1 MSTNNPYIGLRTYDE
16 NHRHNFWGRD
26 EDTKRLADSIIENT
40 STLIYGCSGC
50 GKSSMINAGLIP
62 TLRYHEMFGMTYR
75 FLPIKIKPHDCIKG
89 NEGSF
94 RLWSAV
100 SDAID
105 NYVIKLEEV
114 KGYSIRGEEIES
126 KEMGGLSLWE
136 KLNLITY
143 RDKDDNPIN
152 FLVIIDQFEEIFQM
166 NLTLRE
172 IRNVFNT
179 YELLCGYY
187 KQESIKNIA
196 DQTIADLDI
205 IKKYAYKKPENF
217 HRFVVTI
224 RQDFLYEL
232 EANAAAY
239 PVLYKN
245 RIHISPLNEEQA
257 YTVITSSKKADGTPW
272 FREEDAISFINQLT
286 GIEDFEIDGNPEI
299 QVDPMMLSLYL
310 QELCSPQTDDWEEG
324 YVPQPEN
331 IIRDFYSKN
340 MNIAGVEALET
351 ALLSSDGRYRKS
363 IPYKDAAEIIPSS
376 VLDDLDKIGILTKS
390 TNNKIE
396 WVELRHD
403 KLCEY
408 AKSHIEER
416 RTMEKNVRNHSPLM
430 YLTVHGRQIHENSY
444 YIPEDL
450 PQHLSFLHF
459 IKGGVLNVP
468 ELNLDF
474 SGILQN
480 SSSAHHCELRMR
492 VMDEHDGG
500 CNTEDGIREIC
511 IKIVDGKIHDI
522 SFFGDDL
529 KPYMLYFGAT
539 GITFYYDSKGR
550 VVLKDYYRQRV
561 SVANFNIKEEVNS
574 NNKSKKRE
582 IKIKERVKLYNGY
595 TSIFYTYIDD
605 SECPEQTL
613 YLCLGKEETIK
624 DPNIWNMMAYKCMHR
639 DGNFGYKSEYNNLGC
654 EVKRTFI
661 NEDGNECVIRHGY
674 SEVRFERNM
683 NDSIK
688 TISYY
693 RDDKK
698 FAVNSVH
705 KKEYIYDDD
714 MHQIKGE
721 ISYGVNDQKL
731 ISKDHINGSEFKH
744 DKNLILVKNPG
755 CADIPYQ
762 LIILNP
768 QYQPHCI
775 LSFGANGRLCSNTV
789 KYNTYFPNGE
799 LSDTYDLSI
808 TVNDYAL
815 AKVERIKTIIEED
828 GKENT
833 QVVDILY
840 DSTQTESTSNKEV
853 EKEIVENLMLA
864 MIKFSIWEK

>member
-1 MSTNNPYIGLRTYDE
+1 MSINNNPYIGLRTYDIG
-16 NHRHNFWGRD
+16 HKDHFWGRD

-62 TLRYHEMFGMTYR
+62 TLERYEKFGAEYR
-75 FLPIKIKPHDCIKG
+75 YLSIKIKPADCKIGDKKD
-89 NEGSF
+89 F
-94 RLWSAV
+94 RLWSV
-100 SDAID
+100 VNNHI
-105 NYVIKLEEV
+105 NNEVIKHGIR
-114 KGYSIRGEEIES
+114 GYSISGKEIQPKDFSE
-126 KEMGGLSLWE
+126 LSLWE

-143 RDKDDNPIN
+143 SDKHGNPIN
-152 FLVIIDQFEEIFQM
+152 FLIIIDQFEEIFQK
-166 NLTLRE
+166 NLNLRE

-179 YELLCGYY
+179 YELMCGYY
-187 KQESIKNIA
+187 KLTSIKEIN
-196 DQTIADLDI
+196 DMSIADLDI
-205 IKKYAYKKPENF
+205 IKKYAYKKPVNF
-217 HRFVVTI
+217 NRFVITI

-232 EANAAAY
+232 EAKAASY

-245 RIHISPLNEEQA
+245 RVHISPLNEEQA
-257 YTVITSSKKADGTPW
+257 YLVITSSKKADGTPW
-272 FREEDAISFINQLT
+272 FRRGQAISFIKQLT

-299 QVDPMMLSLYL
+299 VVDPMMLSLYL
-310 QELCSPQTDDWEEG
+310 QELCSPLTDALEEG
-324 YVPQPEN
+324 YAPQPEN
-331 IIRDFYSKN
+331 IIRDFYSKH
-340 MNIAGVEALET
+340 MNIAGIEALET
-351 ALLSSDGRYRKS
+351 ALLSSDGRYRKQ
-363 IPYKDAAEIIPSS
+363 ITYKEAQEILSKEVLNDLVKEDLVQAS
-376 VLDDLDKIGILTKS
+376 KDVLDKLVNVGILTQS
-390 TNNKIE
+390 RSSNE
-396 WVELRHD
+396 DWVELRHD

-416 RTMEKNVRNHSPLM
+416 RTMEKNIRNHSPLK

-444 YIPEDL
+444 YIPDDL
-450 PQHLSFLHF
+450 PLHLSFLHF
-459 IKGGVLNVP
+459 IKGGVLNAP
-468 ELNLDF
+468 DLNLDF

-539 GITFYYDSKGR
+539 GITFYYDSRGR
-550 VVLKDYYRQRV
+550 VVLKDYYRQ
-561 SVANFNIKEEVNS
+561 
-574 NNKSKKRE
+574 KSSGSDYN
-582 IKIKERVKLYNGY
+582 IKERVKLYNGY

-613 YLCLGKEETIK
+613 YLCLDKEQTIK
-624 DPNIWNMMAYKCMHR
+624 DPNIWNMMGHTCMHR
-639 DGNFGYKSEYNNLGC
+639 DGNFGYKSEYDNLGC

-661 NEDGNECVIRHGY
+661 NEEGNECVIRYGY
-674 SEVRFERNM
+674 SEVRFERNL

-693 RDDKK
+693 RDDEKY
-698 FAVNSVH
+698 AVNSVH

-714 MHQIKGE
+714 MHQIKSE
-721 ISYGVNDQKL
+721 ISYGVNEEKEMD
-731 ISKDHINGSEFKH
+731 KDHISESKFEH

-755 CADIPYQ
+755 CPDIPYQ

-768 QYQPHCI
+768 QYQPECI
-775 LSFGANGRLCSNTV
+775 LSYGVDGRLCKNTV

-799 LSDTYDLSI
+799 LSETFDLII
-808 TVNDYAL
+808 TVNDCAL
-815 AKVERIKTIIEED
+815 AKVERIKIIKEED
-828 GKENT
+828 GEEKI
-833 QVVDILY
+833 QVMDVLY
-840 DSTQTESTSNKEV
+840 DCTQTESTPNK
-853 EKEIVENLMLA
+853 IVENLMLA